1 MPSAMSGRKL
11 RKPHQWDI
19 ALLRPTTIEMAT
31 VFLRKRDVLR
41 RSITIE
47 TATQS
52 RPLVDDDTPPFR
64 RLEWDE
70 DFDGTL
76 DHAIQYLEAAAAY
89 REQSHSVSN
98 QHSTALFIPLNSL

>member
-1 MPSAMSGRKL
+1 MGYGL
-11 RKPHQWDI
+11 I
-19 ALLRPTTIEMAT
+19 ATHYDRDGDGIFEEARRAKTIYYDRNGDRI
-31 VFLRKRDVLR
+31 VD
-41 RSITIE
+41 
-47 TATQS
+47 
-52 RPLVDDDTPPFR
+52 LVEDGNPPFR

-89 REQSHSVSN
+89 REQSDSVSN